1 MLSFAPRFNFGS
13 GSNSGR
19 NSNFGGAGGA
29 DSAGGE
35 DSAKR
40 SNLVGQI
47 LTHNPTASADFLSQF
62 DVEELGEYL
71 EHLEAGARPRGRM
84 ARWVRRGNTP
94 GIHSDWRN

>member
-13 GSNSGR
+13 GSN
-19 NSNFGGAGGA
+19 FDGGSTPGTGGNG
-29 DSAGGE
+29 SGGE
-35 DSAKR
+35 DSGKR
-40 SNLVGQI
+40 SNLLGQI
-47 LTHNPTASADFLSQF
+47 LAHNPTASAEFLSQF